1 MKTIQKPQEG
11 DYVPYT
17 SMYLE
22 LLPDDGLVL
31 QYMLDSLQ
39 ALRELIL
46 PLSEEQLTRRWASG
60 EWTIKEILVHM
71 SDDERILVNRTLR
84 VARNDPAPILSFD
97 QDLYAAYSGA
107 NERRIE
113 DILEEVAAVRMA
125 TVALLKSLDEEALER
140 TSVMQDHRVTVRA
153 LVYHIAGHFLHHLN
167 SIKQNWS
174 QVGSG

>member
-1 MKTIQKPQEG
+1 MKTIHKPHEG

-17 SMYLE
+17 IMYLE

-31 QYMLDSLQ
+31 QHMLDSLQ
-39 ALRELIL
+39 TLRELIL
-46 PLSEEQLTRRWASG
+46 PLSEEQLTRRCAPG

-84 VARNDPAPILSFD
+84 TARNDPTPLIGFD
-97 QDLYAAYSGA
+97 QDLYTEYSRA

-125 TVALLKSLDEEALER
+125 TIALLKSFDEEALER
-140 TSVMQDHRVTVRA
+140 TSVMHDHRVTVRA
-153 LVYHIAGHFLHHLN
+153 WVYHIAGHFLLHLN
-167 SIKQNWS
+167 SIKQNYLS
-174 QVGSG
+174 E